1 MIRWFTENKVA
12 SNLLMIAIMVGGV
25 TSLPLLDREVMPG
38 IPLDMIQID
47 VEYPGASPV
56 EIEERICIRI
66 EEAIH
71 DLEGIK
77 SMGSEA
83 VDGRGGVAV
92 EIAKGFDTQKMLG
105 DIKARVDAL
114 DTLPDQAEEPQIRE
128 APWSEEVIEL
138 VVSADTDEAALR
150 EITYRVR
157 DDVARLYGVDEVNV
171 EGLRQPEM
179 AIEVSEYTLRKYNLT
194 FDDVV
199 NAIRRSSINL
209 PGGAIRAEG
218 GDITLRTFE
227 QAYVTADFAEI
238 VLLRSPD
245 GTRVLLGDVA
255 DIRDGFEETDE
266 LSRFN
271 GRRAAAIIVRVRN
284 NPDVVS
290 VNEAVRNY
298 AEQARATMPP
308 GVQLD
313 IWLDRSEVFR
323 SRANMLIKSGMIGL
337 VLVFILLTL
346 FLRPIIAMWV
356 CIGIAVSFLGALFV
370 IPSTPISIN
379 MMTLFA
385 FVLVLG
391 IVVDDAIIIGESI
404 HVEVERG
411 LRGTEAAY
419 EGAKRVSKPVIFAA
433 VTTMIAFSPTV
444 FMEGA
449 AAKMT
454 LPLSLVVILSLAF
467 SLVDAFFILPAHLS
481 HLKPLSDKD
490 QTSVLGRLR
499 RGIAD
504 GLANFSRERYQPFI
518 FKAVKSRY
526 LTLAIF
532 IGFWFVIMSFVQGGW
547 VKQTFYPLIP
557 GDDIIVNVK
566 LSDGVSF
573 TTTEQVVA
581 QVEAAAEVTR
591 AHYVAERGEDI
602 ILNVRTFAR
611 ENNILVTMEL
621 MPSEVRDVP
630 IELVSDRWREEI
642 GFIPDTKAFTFD
654 FHLIDREP
662 PVKLGLTADDPDV
675 LNAATAKVEE
685 KLATYDG
692 LFGINNSQRSART
705 EILVTAK
712 PAAENYDV
720 DREQIA
726 KQVRQGFFGE
736 EAQRIPRGRDEVKV
750 MVRYP
755 AASRASLEQIN
766 QMRIRVGDDIEVPI
780 GSVADLQYTQGMS
793 AIRRLDRRRIVE
805 VTAESDYK
813 RADPHAIVTDI
824 RENYV
829 PGLKEEFRGLDFLVK
844 GEQDAASEFMIELMR
859 LTALAFLATFG
870 LIAIAFRS
878 YIQPA
883 IVMTAVPF
891 GLLGAI
897 VGHLLF
903 GVTMSMF
910 SFMGVVAAAGV
921 VINDNLVL
929 IDGINRARE
938 NQPDVAKAVIEAAVS
953 RFRPILLTSF
963 TTFVGLLPIM
973 SERSSQSEYLK
984 PMTLSLGFGVF
995 FASFV
1000 TLIMV
1005 PCLYV
1010 VVEDGRA
1017 WVQRRRAGGQL
1028 AVKMGTDPGT
1038 DP

>member
-12 SNLLMIAIMVGGV
+12 SNLLMIAIAIGGLM
-25 TSLPLLDREVMPG
+25 SLPLLDREVMPG
-38 IPLDMIQID
+38 IPLDMINID
-47 VEYPGASPV
+47 VNYPGAGPL

-77 SMGSEA
+77 SINSEA
-83 VDGRGGVAV
+83 VDGRGGIAV
-92 EIAKGFDTQKMLG
+92 QIAKGFDTQKMLG

-114 DTLPDQAEEPQIRE
+114 DTLPEQAEEPQIQE

-157 DDVARLYGVDEVNV
+157 DEVARLAGVDQVDV

-179 AIEVSEYTLRKYNLT
+179 GIEVSEYTLRKYNLT

-199 NAIRRSSINL
+199 TAIRRSSINL
-209 PGGAIRAEG
+209 PGGSIRAEG
-218 GDITLRTFE
+218 GDITLRTYE
-227 QAYVTADFAEI
+227 QAYTAEDFAQI
-238 VLLRSPD
+238 VLLRNPN
-245 GTRVLLGDVA
+245 GTRVLLGDIA

-271 GRRAAAIIVRVRN
+271 GQRAAAIIVRVRN

-290 VNEAVRNY
+290 VNEAVRAY
-298 AEQARATMPP
+298 AEAARTTLPP
-308 GVQLD
+308 GVELE
-313 IWLDRSEVFR
+313 IWLDRSEIFA
-323 SRANMLIKSGMIGL
+323 SRANMLLKSGAIGL
-337 VLVFILLTL
+337 GLVFILLTL
-346 FLRPIIAMWV
+346 FLRPAIAFWV
-356 CIGIAVSFLGALFV
+356 CIGIGVSFLGTLFV

-404 HVEVERG
+404 HVQVERG

-419 EGAKRVSKPVIFAA
+419 QGARRVAKPVLFAA
-433 VTTMIAFSPTV
+433 FTTMIAFSPTL
-444 FMEGA
+444 FMDGA
-449 AAKMT
+449 AAKLTM
-454 LPLSLVVILSLAF
+454 PLSLVVILALSF
-467 SLVDAFFILPAHLS
+467 SLIDAFFILPAHLT
-481 HLKPLSDKD
+481 HLRPISERENNNL
-490 QTSVLGRLR
+490 LGRIR
-499 RGIAD
+499 RSIAD
-504 GLANFSRERYQPFI
+504 GLHRFSRERYKPFI
-518 FKAVKSRY
+518 EKAVRGRY
-526 LTLAIF
+526 LTLAVF
-532 IGFWFVIMSFVQGGW
+532 IGLWMVIMSFVQGGW

-557 GDDIIVNVK
+557 GDDIIATVK

-573 TTTEQVVA
+573 ATTRQVVDQIERA
-581 QVEAAAEVTR
+581 GEVVR
-591 AHYVAERGEDI
+591 AHYAAEKGTDI
-602 ILNVRTFAR
+602 VQNMRTFAR
-611 ENNILVTMEL
+611 ENDIQVTMEL
-621 MPSEVRDVP
+621 AQAEERGVP
-630 IELVSDRWREEI
+630 IEMVSDLWREEI
-642 GFIPDTKAFTFD
+642 GFIPDTKAYTFD
-654 FHLIDREP
+654 FHLIEREP
-662 PVKLGLTADDPDV
+662 PIKLGLTADDPAI
-675 LNAATAKVEE
+675 LNAATARVEA

-705 EILVTAK
+705 EIVVTAR
-712 PAAENYDV
+712 PEAENFAV
-720 DREQIA
+720 DRDQLA

-736 EAQRIPRGRDEVKV
+736 EVQRIPRGRDEVKV

-755 AASRASLEQIN
+755 AAARSSLEQID
-766 QMRIRVGDDIEVPI
+766 QIRIRVGDDVEVPI
-780 GSVADLQYTQGMS
+780 GNVADLEFTQGTA

-805 VTAESDYK
+805 VTAEADYK

-824 RENYV
+824 RENFV
-829 PGLKEEFRGLDFLVK
+829 PGLKAEFRGLDFLVK
-844 GEQDAASEFMIELMR
+844 GEQDMASEFLFELVR
-859 LTALAFLATFG
+859 LTLLAFLATFG

-883 IVMTAVPF
+883 IVMSAVPF

-897 VGHLLF
+897 VGHLAF

-929 IDGINRARE
+929 IDRINQVREEYARIE
-938 NQPDVAKAVIEAAVS
+938 TAVIDAAVS

-984 PMTLSLGFGVF
+984 PMTLSLGFGVA
-995 FASFV
+995 FASVV

-1010 VVEDGRA
+1010 IVEDVRAKFGRKPA
-1017 WVQRRRAGGQL
+1017 SVGEIGA
-1028 AVKMGTDPGT
+1028 
-1038 DP
+1038 

>member
-1 MIRWFTENKVA
+1 MLRWFTENKVA
-12 SNLLMIAIMVGGV
+12 SNLLMIAIIIGGV
-25 TSLPLLDREVMPG
+25 LSLPLLDREVMPG
-38 IPLDMIQID
+38 VPLDVINVD
-47 VEYPGASPV
+47 VEYPGASPA
-56 EIEERICIRI
+56 EIEERICIRL

-71 DLEGIK
+71 DLEGVK
-77 SMGSEA
+77 SIAAEA

-92 EIAKGFDTQKMLG
+92 EVARGFDTQKILG

-114 DTLPDQAEEPQIRE
+114 DTLPDQAEEPQIQE

-150 EITYRVR
+150 DIAYRVR
-157 DDVARLYGVDEVNV
+157 DDVARLAGVDEVTI

-218 GDITLRTFE
+218 GDITLRTVE
-227 QAYVTADFAEI
+227 QAYAAGDFAAI
-238 VLLRSPD
+238 VLLRNAD

-271 GRRAAAIIVRVRN
+271 GRRAAAITVRVRN
-284 NPDVVS
+284 NPDVIS
-290 VNEAVRNY
+290 VNKAVRDY
-298 AEQARATMPP
+298 AEQARKTLPP
-308 GVQLD
+308 GVGLD
-313 IWLDRSEVFR
+313 IWLDQSELFL
-323 SRANMLIKSGMIGL
+323 SRANMLLTSGAIGL
-337 VLVFILLTL
+337 LLVFILLTL
-346 FLRPIIAMWV
+346 FLRPIIAVWV
-356 CIGIAVSFLGALFV
+356 CIGIAVSFLGAIMV

-404 HVEVERG
+404 HVRLENGEHG
-411 LRGTEAAY
+411 PEAAY
-419 EGAKRVSKPVIFAA
+419 QGAKRVAKPVIFAA
-433 VTTMIAFSPTV
+433 VTTMIAFSPTL

-449 AAKMT
+449 AAKLT
-454 LPLSLVVILSLAF
+454 LPLSLVVILALIF

-481 HLKPLSDKD
+481 HLKPLSKKD
-490 QTSVLGRLR
+490 NTSMLGRLR

-504 GLANFSRERYQPFI
+504 GLSNFSRERYRPFI
-518 FKAVKSRY
+518 VKAVGARY
-526 LTLAIF
+526 LTLAVF
-532 IGFWFVIMSFVQGGW
+532 VGFWLVIMSFIQGGW

-557 GDDIIVNVK
+557 GDDIIVSVK

-573 TTTEQVVA
+573 ATTRQVVS
-581 QVEAAAEVTR
+581 QIEQAAETVR
-591 AHYVAERGEDI
+591 EHYRIERGEDI
-602 ILNVRTFAR
+602 VKNVRTFAR
-611 ENNILVTMEL
+611 ENNIQVIMEL
-621 MPSEVRDVP
+621 MPAEKRKLA
-630 IELVSDRWREEI
+630 IELISDRWREAV
-642 GFIPDTKAFTFD
+642 GFIADTKTYTFD
-654 FHLIDREP
+654 FHLVDREP
-662 PVKLGLTADDPDV
+662 PIKLGLTADDPD
-675 LNAATAKVEE
+675 LLKAATTKVEQ

-705 EILVTAK
+705 EIVVTAK

-720 DREQIA
+720 GREQLA

-755 AASRASLEQIN
+755 AAARSSLEQIN
-766 QMRIRVGDDIEVPI
+766 QMRIRVGEDVEVPI
-780 GSVADLQYTQGMS
+780 GAVAHLEFTQGMS

-805 VTAESDYK
+805 VTADADYK

-824 RENYV
+824 RENFV
-829 PGLKEEFRGLDFLVK
+829 PDLKEEFRGLDFLVK
-844 GEQDAASEFMIELMR
+844 GEQDVASEFLIELVR
-859 LTALAFLATFG
+859 LTLMAMLATFA

-897 VGHLLF
+897 VGHLVF

-929 IDGINRARE
+929 IDRINQVRE
-938 NQPDVAKAVIEAAVS
+938 KQTDITLAVIEAAVS

-1010 VVEDGRA
+1010 VVEDARA
-1017 WVQRRRAGGQL
+1017 WIQRRRGRGPVVVA
-1028 AVKMGTDPGT
+1028 TD
-1038 DP
+1038 

>member
-12 SNLLMIAIMVGGV
+12 SNLLMIAIAIGGLM
-25 TSLPLLDREVMPG
+25 SLPILDREVMPG
-38 IPLDMIQID
+38 IPLDMINID
-47 VEYPGASPV
+47 VDYPGASPA

-77 SMGSEA
+77 SIGAEA
-83 VDGRGGVAV
+83 VDGRGGVSV

-114 DTLPDQAEEPQIRE
+114 NTLPEQAEEPQIQE

-138 VVSADTDEAALR
+138 VVSADTDEAVLR
-150 EITYRVR
+150 KIAYRVR
-157 DDVARLYGVDEVNV
+157 DEVARLQGVDEVEV

-179 AIEVSEYTLRKYNLT
+179 AIEVSEFTLRKYNLT
-194 FDDVV
+194 FDDVAD
-199 NAIRRSSINL
+199 AIRRSSINL

-227 QAYVTADFAEI
+227 QAYVGADFADI
-238 VLLRSPD
+238 VLLRNLD

-255 DIRDGFEETDE
+255 DIRDGFEEKNE

-271 GRRAAAIIVRVRN
+271 GKRAAAIIVRVRN

-290 VNEAVRNY
+290 VNESVRAY
-298 AEQARATMPP
+298 AEKARTSLPP
-308 GVQLD
+308 GVELE
-313 IWLDRSEVFR
+313 IWLDRSEIFA
-323 SRANMLIKSGMIGL
+323 SRADMLISSGAIGL

-346 FLRPIIAMWV
+346 FLRPAIAIWV
-356 CIGIAVSFLGALFV
+356 CIGIAVSFLGTLFI

-404 HVEVERG
+404 HVQVEKG

-419 EGAKRVSKPVIFAA
+419 HGARLVAKPVIFAA
-433 VTTMIAFSPTV
+433 VTTMIAFSPTL
-444 FMEGA
+444 FMDGA
-449 AAKMT
+449 SAKLTM
-454 LPLSLVVILSLAF
+454 PLSLVVILALIF
-467 SLVDAFFILPAHLS
+467 SLIDAFFILPAHLS
-481 HLKPLSDKD
+481 HLKPLGDGK
-490 QTSVLGRLR
+490 QTGLLSRTR

-504 GLANFSRERYQPFI
+504 GLRRFSQERYQPFI
-518 FKAVKSRY
+518 IKAVRNRY
-526 LTLAIF
+526 LTLSVF
-532 IGFWFVIMSFVQGGW
+532 IGAWIVIFSFVQGGW

-557 GDDIIVNVK
+557 GDDIIVTVK

-573 TTTEQVVA
+573 TTTRQVVD
-581 QVEAAAEVTR
+581 QLEQAAEKVR
-591 AHYVAERGEDI
+591 AHYLQEVGEDI
-602 ILNVRTFAR
+602 VQNVRTFAR
-611 ENNILVTMEL
+611 ENNIQVTLEML
-621 MPSEVRDVP
+621 PTEVHNLR
-630 IELVSDRWREEI
+630 IEDVSDRWREEI
-642 GFIPDTKAFTFD
+642 GFIADTKAYTFD

-662 PVKLGLTADDPDV
+662 PVKLGLTADDPAI
-675 LNAATAKVEE
+675 LNAATKKVEE

-712 PAAENYDV
+712 PEAENFAV
-720 DREQIA
+720 DRQQIA
-726 KQVRQGFFGE
+726 TQVRQGFFGE
-736 EAQRIPRGRDEVKV
+736 EVQRIPRGRDEVKV

-755 AASRASLEQIN
+755 AESRSSLEQIN
-766 QMRIRVGDDIEVPI
+766 QMRIRVGDDVEVPI
-780 GSVADLQYTQGMS
+780 GNVAELEFTQGMA

-824 RENYV
+824 RQNFV
-829 PGLKEEFRGLDFLVK
+829 PDLINEFDGLEFLVK
-844 GEQDAASEFMIELMR
+844 GEQDAASEFLFELVR
-859 LTALAFLATFG
+859 LTLMAFLATFG

-897 VGHLLF
+897 LGHLVF

-929 IDGINRARE
+929 IDRINQVRE
-938 NQPDVAKAVIEAAVS
+938 EQSNITTAVIEAAVS

-973 SERSSQSEYLK
+973 SERSAQSEYLK

-1010 VVEDGRA
+1010 VVEDARA
-1017 WVQRRRAGGQL
+1017 WVQRRRGKSAAQVL
-1028 AVKMGTDPGT
+1028 RA
-1038 DP
+1038 

>member
-1 MIRWFTENKVA
+1 MLRWFTENKVA
-12 SNLLMIAIMVGGV
+12 SNLLMIAIIIGGL

-47 VEYPGASPV
+47 VDYPGASPA

-77 SMGSEA
+77 AIHSEA

-92 EIAKGFDTQKMLG
+92 EVDKGFSTERMLN

-114 DTLPDQAEEPQIRE
+114 DTLPERAEEPQIRE
-128 APWSEEVIEL
+128 APWSEEVIEM
-138 VVSADTDEAALR
+138 VISADTDEAALR
-150 EITYRVR
+150 NIALRVR
-157 DDVARLYGVDEVNV
+157 DDVARLPGVDEVDV

-179 AIEVSEYTLRKYNLT
+179 SIEVSEHTLRKYNLT

-209 PGGAIRAEG
+209 SGGAIRAEG

-227 QAYVTADFAEI
+227 QAYVAADFADI
-238 VLLRSPD
+238 VLLRNAD

-271 GRRAAAIIVRVRN
+271 GQRAAAIIVRVRN
-284 NPDVVS
+284 NPDVVA
-290 VNEAVRNY
+290 VNEAVRDY
-298 AEQARATMPP
+298 AEKARATLPP
-308 GVQLD
+308 GVGLD
-313 IWLDRSEVFR
+313 IWLDRSTIFH
-323 SRANMLIKSGMIGL
+323 SRADMLINNGLMGL
-337 VLVFILLTL
+337 VLVFALLSL
-346 FLRPIIAMWV
+346 FLRPAIAIWV
-356 CIGIAVSFLGALFV
+356 CVGIAVSFLGAILV

-404 HVEVERG
+404 HVQVQRG

-419 EGAKRVSKPVIFAA
+419 EGARRVAKPVIFAA
-433 VTTMIAFSPTV
+433 VTTMIAFSPTL

-449 AAKMT
+449 SAKLTM
-454 LPLSLVVILSLAF
+454 PLSIVVILALVF
-467 SLVDAFFILPAHLS
+467 SLVDAFLILPSHLS
-481 HLKPLSDKD
+481 HLKPINVEDKPGGFASLRGRVAEGLS
-490 QTSVLGRLR
+490 
-499 RGIAD
+499 
-504 GLANFSRERYQPFI
+504 NFAEQRYQPVVI
-518 FKAVKSRY
+518 KAVRSRY
-526 LTLAIF
+526 LTLTVF
-532 IGFWFVIMSFVQGGW
+532 IAFWLVIMSFIQGGW

-557 GDDIIVNVK
+557 GNNIIVSVT

-573 TTTEQVVA
+573 DTTVQVVE
-581 QVEAAAEVTR
+581 QIERAARTVRSE
-591 AHYVAERGEDI
+591 YLDQRGEDVAK
-602 ILNVRTFAR
+602 NVRVFAR
-611 ENNILVTMEL
+611 ENVIQVTMEL
-621 MPSEVRDVP
+621 IPSEERNLP
-630 IELVSDRWREEI
+630 IEQVSDRWREAI
-642 GFIPDTKAFTFD
+642 GFIPDTKSYTFNY
-654 FHLIDREP
+654 HLIDREP
-662 PVKLGLTADDPDV
+662 PVKLGLTANDPAI
-675 LNAATAKVEE
+675 LAAATEKVEQ

-712 PAAENYDV
+712 DEAANFNV
-720 DREQIA
+720 DREQLA
-726 KQVRQGFFGE
+726 LQVRQGFFGE
-736 EAQRIPRGRDEVKV
+736 EVQRIPRGRDEVKV

-755 AASRASLEQIN
+755 EAARRSLEQIN
-766 QMRIRVGDDIEVPI
+766 RMRIRVGDDVEVPI
-780 GSVADLQYTQGMS
+780 GNVADLEFTQGMS

-805 VTAESDYK
+805 VVAEADHK
-813 RADPHAIVTDI
+813 RADPYRIVTDI
-824 RENYV
+824 RDNFV
-829 PGLKEEFRGLDFLVK
+829 PDLKREFAGLDFLVE
-844 GEQDAASEFMIELMR
+844 GEQDAASDFLIELMR
-859 LTALAFLATFG
+859 LTLMAFLCTFG

-883 IVMTAVPF
+883 IVMSAVPF

-897 VGHLLF
+897 VGHLVF

-929 IDGINRARE
+929 IDRINQVRKE
-938 NQPDVAKAVIEAAVS
+938 QPDISRAVIEAVVS
-953 RFRPILLTSF
+953 RFRPILLTSL

-973 SERSSQSEYLK
+973 FERSSQSEYLK
-984 PMTLSLGFGVF
+984 PMTLSLGFGVA

-1000 TLIMV
+1000 TLLLV
-1005 PCLYV
+1005 PCLYMI
-1010 VVEDGRA
+1010 VEDARAWIQRKRGRA
-1017 WVQRRRAGGQL
+1017 QIVGA
-1028 AVKMGTDPGT
+1028 
-1038 DP
+1038 

>member
-12 SNLLMIAIMVGGV
+12 SNLLMIAIAVGGIL
-25 TSLPLLDREVMPG
+25 SLPLLDREVMPG
-38 IPLDMIQID
+38 IPLDMINID
-47 VEYPGASPV
+47 VEYRGASPV

-77 SMGSEA
+77 SLASEA

-92 EIAKGFDTQKMLG
+92 EVAKGFSTQKMLA

-114 DTLPDQAEEPQIRE
+114 DTLPEQAEEPQIRE

-138 VVSADTDEAALR
+138 VVSADTDESALR
-150 EITYRVR
+150 EIAHRVR
-157 DDVARLYGVDEVNV
+157 DDVARLPGVDEVNL

-227 QAYVTADFAEI
+227 QAYVSADFAEI

-271 GRRAAAIIVRVRN
+271 GHRAAAINVRVRN
-284 NPDVVS
+284 DPDVVS
-290 VNEAVRNY
+290 VNEAVRDY
-298 AEQARATMPP
+298 ADKARATLPP

-313 IWLDRSEVFR
+313 IWLDSSEIFA
-323 SRANMLIKSGMIGL
+323 SRANMLLSSGAIGL

-346 FLRPIIAMWV
+346 FLRPMIAIWV
-356 CIGIAVSFLGALFV
+356 CVGIAISFLGAIFV

-404 HVEVERG
+404 HVQVESG
-411 LRGTEAAY
+411 LRGAEAAY
-419 EGAKRVSKPVIFAA
+419 HGARRVAKPVIFAA
-433 VTTMIAFSPTV
+433 VTTMIAFSPTL

-454 LPLSLVVILSLAF
+454 LPLSLVVILSLVF

-481 HLKPLSDKD
+481 HLKPLSDRD
-490 QTSVLGRLR
+490 NMSMLGRLR
-499 RGIAD
+499 RRIAD
-504 GLANFSRERYQPFI
+504 GLSAFSRERYRPFI
-518 FKAVKSRY
+518 VSAVRSRY
-526 LTLAIF
+526 LTLAVF
-532 IGFWFVIMSFVQGGW
+532 IGVWLVIMSFIQGGW

-573 TTTEQVVA
+573 TTTRQVVT
-581 QVEAAAEVTR
+581 QVESAAETVR
-591 AHYVAERGEDI
+591 EHYRQERGEDI
-602 ILNVRTFAR
+602 VQNVRTFAR

-621 MPSEVRDVP
+621 KPSEERDLP
-630 IELVSDRWREEI
+630 IELVSDHWREAI
-642 GFIPDTKAFTFD
+642 GFIADTKTYTFD
-654 FHLIDREP
+654 YHLIEREP
-662 PVKLGLTADDPDV
+662 PVKLGLTADDPDL
-675 LNAATAKVEE
+675 LNAATARVEQ

-705 EILVTAK
+705 EILVTAR

-726 KQVRQGFFGE
+726 QQVRQGFFGE
-736 EAQRIPRGRDEVKV
+736 EVQRIPRGRDEVKV

-755 AASRASLEQIN
+755 AAARRSLEQIN
-766 QMRIRVGDDIEVPI
+766 QIRIRVGDDVEVPI
-780 GSVADLQYTQGMS
+780 SSVADLEYTQGMS

-805 VTAESDYK
+805 VTAEADYK
-813 RADPHAIVTDI
+813 RADPYAIVTDI
-824 RENYV
+824 RENFV
-829 PGLKEEFRGLDFLVK
+829 PGLKEEFQGLEFLVK
-844 GEQDAASEFMIELMR
+844 GEQDAASEFTIELMR
-859 LTALAFLATFG
+859 LTLLAFLATFG

-878 YIQPA
+878 YVQPA
-883 IVMTAVPF
+883 IIMTAVPF

-897 VGHLLF
+897 VGHLVF
-903 GVTMSMF
+903 DVTMSMF

-929 IDGINRARE
+929 IDAINKVRE
-938 NQPDVAKAVIEAAVS
+938 VQADIVRAVIEAAVS

-973 SERSSQSEYLK
+973 SERSTQSEYLK

-1010 VVEDGRA
+1010 VVEDARA
-1017 WVQRRRAGGQL
+1017 WIRRWRGGRQVVE
-1028 AVKMGTDPGT
+1028 ATN
-1038 DP
+1038 

>member
-1 MIRWFTENKVA
+1 MLRWFTENKVA
-12 SNLLMIAIMVGGV
+12 SNLLMIAIIIGGIL
-25 TSLPLLDREVMPG
+25 SLPLLDREVMPG
-38 IPLDMIQID
+38 IPLDMINID
-47 VEYPGASPV
+47 VEYPGASPA
-56 EIEERICIRI
+56 EIEERICIPI
-66 EEAIH
+66 EEAVH

-77 SMGSEA
+77 SITSEA

-92 EIAKGFDTQKMLG
+92 EVARGFDTQKMLG

-114 DTLPDQAEEPQIRE
+114 DTLPDQAEEPQIQE

-150 EITYRVR
+150 DIAYRVR
-157 DDVARLYGVDEVNV
+157 DDVARLAGVDEVDV

-179 AIEVSEYTLRKYNLT
+179 AIEVSEYTLRKYHLT

-199 NAIRRSSINL
+199 NAIRRSSVNL

-227 QAYVTADFAEI
+227 QAYVAADFADI
-238 VLLRSPD
+238 VLLRNLD

-290 VNEAVRNY
+290 VSEAVRDY
-298 AEQARATMPP
+298 AENARATLPP
-308 GVQLD
+308 GVELD
-313 IWLDRSEVFR
+313 IWLDRSEIFR
-323 SRANMLIKSGMIGL
+323 SRANMLVNSGAIGL

-346 FLRPIIAMWV
+346 FLRPIIAIWV
-356 CIGIAVSFLGALFV
+356 CIGIAVSFLGAILV

-404 HVEVERG
+404 HVSVERG
-411 LRGTEAAY
+411 ERGTEAAY
-419 EGAKRVSKPVIFAA
+419 QGARRVAKPVIFAA
-433 VTTMIAFSPTV
+433 ITTMIAFSPTL

-454 LPLSLVVILSLAF
+454 LPLALVVILSLAF

-481 HLKPLSDKD
+481 HLKPLSDRD
-490 QTSVLGRLR
+490 SMSMLGRLR
-499 RGIAD
+499 RSIAD
-504 GLANFSRERYQPFI
+504 GLSNFSRERYLPFI
-518 FKAVKSRY
+518 VKAVRARY

-532 IGFWFVIMSFVQGGW
+532 VGVWLVIMSFIQGGW
-547 VKQTFYPLIP
+547 VKQTFYPMIP
-557 GDDIIVNVK
+557 GDDIILNVT

-573 TTTEQVVA
+573 TTTRQVVA
-581 QVEAAAEVTR
+581 QVNRAAETVR
-591 AHYVAERGEDI
+591 AHYRQELGKDI
-602 ILNVRTFAR
+602 VQNVRTFAR
-611 ENNILVTMEL
+611 ENNIRVTMEL
-621 MPSEVRDVP
+621 MPSEERDLP
-630 IELVSDRWREEI
+630 IDSVSARWREEI
-642 GFIPDTKAFTFD
+642 GFVADTKTYTFD
-654 FHLIDREP
+654 FHLVDREP
-662 PVKLGLTADDPDV
+662 PIKLGLTADDPDV
-675 LNAATAKVEE
+675 LNAATAKVEQ

-705 EILVTAK
+705 EILITAK
-712 PAAENYDV
+712 AVSENYNV
-720 DREQIA
+720 DREQLA

-736 EAQRIPRGRDEVKV
+736 EVQRIPRGRDEVKV

-755 AASRASLEQIN
+755 AASRGSLEQIN
-766 QMRIRVGDDIEVPI
+766 QMRIRVGEDVELPI
-780 GSVADLQYTQGMS
+780 GSVADLEFTQGMS

-805 VTAESDYK
+805 VTAEADYK

-824 RENYV
+824 RENFV

-844 GEQDAASEFMIELMR
+844 GEQDVASEFLIELVR
-859 LTALAFLATFG
+859 LTLMAFLATFG

-897 VGHLLF
+897 VGHLVF

-929 IDGINRARE
+929 IDRINHVRE
-938 NQPDVAKAVIEAAVS
+938 EQADIAQAVIEAAVS

-1017 WVQRRRAGGQL
+1017 WIQRRRGGRQVVE
-1028 AVKMGTDPGT
+1028 ATN
-1038 DP
+1038 

>member
-1 MIRWFTENKVA
+1 MIRWFTDNKVA
-12 SNLLMIAIMVGGV
+12 ANLLMIAIALGGIL
-25 TSLPLLDREVMPG
+25 SLPLLDREVMPG
-38 IPLDMIQID
+38 VPLDMINID
-47 VEYPGASPV
+47 VVYRGASPA

-77 SMGSEA
+77 SLTSEA

-92 EIAKGFDTQKMLG
+92 EVAKGFDTQKMLA

-114 DTLPDQAEEPQIRE
+114 DNLPEQAEEPQIQE
-128 APWSEEVIEL
+128 APWSEEVVEL
-138 VVSADTDEAALR
+138 VVSADTDETALR
-150 EITYRVR
+150 EIAYRVR
-157 DDVARLYGVDEVNV
+157 DDVARLPGVDEVNV

-179 AIEVSEYTLRKYNLT
+179 AIEVSEYTLRKYNLA

-199 NAIRRSSINL
+199 SAIRRSSINL

-227 QAYVTADFAEI
+227 QAYVAADFEDI
-238 VLLRSPD
+238 VLLRNPD

-255 DIRDGFEETDE
+255 DIRDGFEEIDE

-271 GRRAAAIIVRVRN
+271 GHRAAAIIVRVRN

-290 VNEAVRNY
+290 VNEAVRAY
-298 AEQARATMPP
+298 AERARATLPP

-313 IWLDRSEVFR
+313 IWLDRSEIFA
-323 SRANMLIKSGMIGL
+323 SRANMLLSSGAIGL
-337 VLVFILLTL
+337 VMVFVLLTL
-346 FLRPIIAMWV
+346 FLRPIIAIWV
-356 CIGIAVSFLGALFV
+356 CIGIGISFLGALWV
-370 IPSTPISIN
+370 IPSTPISVN

-404 HVEVERG
+404 HVEVESG
-411 LRGTEAAY
+411 LRGAEAAY
-419 EGAKRVSKPVIFAA
+419 QGAIRVAKPVIFAG
-433 VTTMIAFSPTV
+433 VTTMIAFSPTL

-449 AAKMT
+449 AAKITMA
-454 LPLSLVVILSLAF
+454 LSLVVILSLSF
-467 SLVDAFFILPAHLS
+467 SLIDAFLILPAHLS

-490 QTSVLGRLR
+490 QMSMLGRVR

-504 GLANFSRERYQPFI
+504 SLTNFSRQRYGPFLVR
-518 FKAVKSRY
+518 AVRSRY
-526 LTLAIF
+526 LTLAVF
-532 IGFWFVIMSFVQGGW
+532 IGAWLVIMSFIQGGW

-573 TTTEQVVA
+573 TTTRQVVA
-581 QVEAAAEVTR
+581 QLETAAETVR
-591 AHYVAERGEDI
+591 EQYRQERGADI
-602 ILNVRTFAR
+602 VQNVRTYAR

-621 MPSEVRDVP
+621 MPSEVRDEP
-630 IELVSDRWREEI
+630 IEIVSERWREEI
-642 GFIPDTKAFTFD
+642 GFIADTKAYTFD

-662 PVKLGLTADDPDV
+662 PIKLGLTANNIDM
-675 LNAATAKVEE
+675 LNAATAKVEQ

-720 DREQIA
+720 DRQQIA
-726 KQVRQGFFGE
+726 NQVRQGFFGE
-736 EAQRIPRGRDEVKV
+736 EVQRIPRGRDEVKV

-755 AASRASLEQIN
+755 AAARSSLEQIN
-766 QMRIRVGDDIEVPI
+766 RMRIRVGDDVEVPI
-780 GSVADLQYTQGMS
+780 GRVADLEYTQGMS

-813 RADPHAIVTDI
+813 IADPYAIVTDI
-824 RENYV
+824 RENFV
-829 PGLKEEFRGLDFLVK
+829 PGLKEEFEGLDFLVK
-844 GEQDAASEFMIELMR
+844 GEQDAASEYTIELMR
-859 LTALAFLATFG
+859 LTSLAFLATFG

-878 YIQPA
+878 YVQPA

-897 VGHLLF
+897 VGHLVF
-903 GVTMSMF
+903 GITMSMF

-929 IDGINRARE
+929 IDGINKIRE
-938 NQPDVAKAVIEAAVS
+938 KQADIAKAVIEAAIT
-953 RFRPILLTSF
+953 RFRPILLTSV
-963 TTFVGLLPIM
+963 TTFVGLMPIM
-973 SERSSQSEYLK
+973 AERSSQSEYLK

-1017 WVQRRRAGGQL
+1017 WVRRRRGGGKL
-1028 AVKMGTDPGT
+1028 VSDTKL
-1038 DP
+1038 

>member
-1 MIRWFTENKVA
+1 MLRWFTDNKVA
-12 SNLLMIAIMVGGV
+12 SNLLMIAIVMGGV
-25 TSLPLLDREVMPG
+25 LSLPLLDREVMPG

-47 VEYPGASPV
+47 VDYPGASPA

-77 SMGSEA
+77 SIGSEA

-92 EIAKGFDTQKMLG
+92 EVAKGFDTQKMLG

-114 DTLPDQAEEPQIRE
+114 DNLPEQAEEPQIRE

-150 EITYRVR
+150 EIAYRVR
-157 DDVARLYGVDEVNV
+157 DEVARLQGVDEVNV

-179 AIEVSEYTLRKYNLT
+179 AIEISEYTLRKYNLT

-209 PGGAIRAEG
+209 PGGAIRAAG

-227 QAYVTADFAEI
+227 QAYVADDFARI
-238 VLLRSPD
+238 VLLRNPD

-271 GRRAAAIIVRVRN
+271 GRRAAAIIVKVRN

-290 VNEAVRNY
+290 VNEAVRDY
-298 AEQARATMPP
+298 AEQARTTMPP

-323 SRANMLIKSGMIGL
+323 SRTDMLINSGAIGL

-346 FLRPIIAMWV
+346 FLRPAIAAWV
-356 CIGIAVSFLGALFV
+356 CIGIGVSFLGAIFV

-404 HVEVERG
+404 HVAVESG
-411 LRGTEAAY
+411 LRGSEAAY
-419 EGAKRVSKPVIFAA
+419 QGARRVAKPVIFAA
-433 VTTMIAFSPTV
+433 VTTMIAFSPTL

-481 HLKPLSDKD
+481 HLKPLGVND
-490 QTSVLGRLR
+490 QISMLARLR
-499 RGIAD
+499 RGIANS
-504 GLANFSRERYQPFI
+504 LSNFSQNRYRPFLI
-518 FKAVKSRY
+518 KAVRSRY
-526 LTLAIF
+526 LTLAVF
-532 IGFWFVIMSFVQGGW
+532 VGFWLVITSFVQGGW

-573 TTTEQVVA
+573 STTEQVVA
-581 QVEAAAEVTR
+581 QVERAADVVR
-591 AHYVAERGEDI
+591 AHYIEDRGEDI

-621 MPSEVRDVP
+621 MSAEVRDEP
-630 IELVSDRWREEI
+630 IEFVSDRWREAI
-642 GFIPDTKAFTFD
+642 GFIPDIKTYTFD

-662 PVKLGLTADDPDV
+662 PIKLGLTADDPEV
-675 LNAATAKVEE
+675 LNAATAKVEQ

-720 DREQIA
+720 DREQLA

-736 EAQRIPRGRDEVKV
+736 EVQRIPRGRDEVKV

-755 AASRASLEQIN
+755 AESRSSLEQIN
-766 QMRIRVGDDIEVPI
+766 RMRIRVGDDVEVPI
-780 GSVADLQYTQGMS
+780 GNVADLEYTQGMS

-805 VTAESDYK
+805 VTAEADYK
-813 RADPHAIVTDI
+813 RADPYAIVTDI

-829 PGLKEEFRGLDFLVK
+829 PGLKEEFPGLDFLVK
-844 GEQDAASEFMIELMR
+844 GEQDAASEFLIELVR
-859 LTALAFLATFG
+859 LTLMAFLCIYG

-883 IVMTAVPF
+883 IVMSAVPF

-903 GVTMSMF
+903 GITMSMF

-929 IDGINRARE
+929 IDGINKVRE
-938 NQPDVAKAVIEAAVS
+938 KQPDITAAVIEAAVG

-963 TTFVGLLPIM
+963 TTFAGLLPIM

-1005 PCLYV
+1005 PCLYL
-1010 VVEDGRA
+1010 VVEDARA
-1017 WVQRRRAGGQL
+1017 RLKRRRSAEV
-1028 AVKMGTDPGT
+1028 AEAA
-1038 DP
+1038 

>member
-12 SNLLMIAIMVGGV
+12 SNLLMIAIALGGIL
-25 TSLPLLDREVMPG
+25 SLPLLDREVMPG
-38 IPLDMIQID
+38 IPLDMINID
-47 VEYPGASPV
+47 VEYRGASPA

-77 SMGSEA
+77 SLASEA
-83 VDGRGGVAV
+83 VDGRGGVTV
-92 EIAKGFDTQKMLG
+92 EVAKGFSTQKMLA

-114 DTLPDQAEEPQIRE
+114 DTLPEQAEEPQIQE

-150 EITYRVR
+150 EIAYRVR
-157 DDVARLYGVDEVNV
+157 DDVARLPGVDEVNV

-227 QAYVTADFAEI
+227 QAYVAADFADI
-238 VLLRSPD
+238 VLLRNPN

-255 DIRDGFEETDE
+255 DIRDGFEEIDE

-271 GRRAAAIIVRVRN
+271 GRRAAAINVRVRN

-290 VNEAVRNY
+290 VNEAVRKY
-298 AEQARATMPP
+298 ADKARATLPP

-313 IWLDRSEVFR
+313 IWLDSSEIFA
-323 SRANMLIKSGMIGL
+323 SRANMLLSSGAIGL

-346 FLRPIIAMWV
+346 FLRPVIAIWV
-356 CIGIAVSFLGALFV
+356 CVGIVISFLGTILV
-370 IPSTPISIN
+370 IPSTPISVN

-404 HVEVERG
+404 HVQVESG
-411 LRGTEAAY
+411 LRGAEAAY
-419 EGAKRVSKPVIFAA
+419 HGARRVAKPVIFAA
-433 VTTMIAFSPTV
+433 VTTMIAFSPTL

-449 AAKMT
+449 AAKLTMA
-454 LPLSLVVILSLAF
+454 LSLVVILSLAF

-490 QTSVLGRLR
+490 NMSLLGRLR
-499 RGIAD
+499 RRIAD
-504 GLANFSRERYQPFI
+504 GLSDFSRERYEPFI
-518 FKAVKSRY
+518 VKAVRSRY
-526 LTLAIF
+526 LTLAVF
-532 IGFWFVIMSFVQGGW
+532 IGVWLVIMSFVQGGW

-573 TTTEQVVA
+573 TTTRQVVA
-581 QVEAAAEVTR
+581 QVETAAETVR
-591 AHYVAERGEDI
+591 EHYRQERGEDI
-602 ILNVRTFAR
+602 IQNVRTFAR

-621 MPSEVRDVP
+621 MPSEERDLP
-630 IELVSDRWREEI
+630 IELVSDRWREAI
-642 GFIPDTKAFTFD
+642 GFIADTKTYTFD
-654 FHLIDREP
+654 YHLIDREP
-662 PVKLGLTADDPDV
+662 PVKLGLTADDPDI
-675 LNAATAKVEE
+675 LNAATAQVER

-712 PAAENYDV
+712 RAADNYNV
-720 DREQIA
+720 DRKQIA
-726 KQVRQGFFGE
+726 QQVRQGFFGE
-736 EAQRIPRGRDEVKV
+736 EVQRIPRGRDEVKV

-755 AASRASLEQIN
+755 AAARRSLEQIN
-766 QMRIRVGDDIEVPI
+766 QMRIRVGDGVEVPI
-780 GSVADLQYTQGMS
+780 GSVADLEYTQGMS

-805 VTAESDYK
+805 VTAEADYK
-813 RADPHAIVTDI
+813 RADPYAIVTDI
-824 RENYV
+824 RENFV

-844 GEQDAASEFMIELMR
+844 GEQDAASEFTIELMR
-859 LTALAFLATFG
+859 LTLLAFLATFG

-883 IVMTAVPF
+883 IIMTAVPF

-897 VGHLLF
+897 VGHLVF

-929 IDGINRARE
+929 IDAINKVRE
-938 NQPDVAKAVIEAAVS
+938 AQADTAKAVIEAAVS

-1010 VVEDGRA
+1010 VVEDARA
-1017 WVQRRRAGGQL
+1017 WIQRRRGGRQ
-1028 AVKMGTDPGT
+1028 VVEITS
-1038 DP
+1038 